1 MAGMYLHTITQH
13 NVGYLIQNMNFQE
26 DVLTDNEIFLT
37 PFVNEIGALLL
48 PYVNQEATLL
58 NSWNYTNPDLQ
69 TGRNRYPGEKW
80 CNLVI
85 PHAKWHMQ
93 TSIALTDFTF
103 LSDEF
108 YKVLIPK

>member
-13 NVGYLIQNMNFQE
+13 DVGYLIQNMNFQE

-58 NSWNYTNPDLQ
+58 NL
-69 TGRNRYPGEKW
+69 
-80 CNLVI
+80 
-85 PHAKWHMQ
+85 
-93 TSIALTDFTF
+93 
-103 LSDEF
+103 
-108 YKVLIPK
+108 